1 MLPAKVSMEEA
12 ESGGMAA
19 VEEGLAQLAMK
30 SNTEFRSSPI
40 VVLVI
45 GMAGSGSDSFAS
57 LPTFFSHLPA
67 KENDSDA

>member
-57 LPTFFSHLPA
+57 LPTFSLPA